1 MAYRKK
7 TMQRRRPAPK
17 KKGGVVKRAIRKA
30 KKSIFA
36 KRVKAV
42 VTRLSETK
50 VANYAVQNRTI
61 TTIASADW
69 DLYVLNLLPQD
80 AGGTMSTVTI
90 AQGDSQSTRDGNQ
103 IRLVS
108 GKLTGVIKANVLYDP
123 TYNYDPKP
131 MRITLWIVKLKPVL
145 DDTLASLES
154 VVANSFFQNGAVST
168 GFQSTTIDLTRS
180 VNADHVTLVKKRTFN
195 VGAADYSS
203 SFGVGSAANV
213 SQRYANNDTS
223 ISHMFRIDIT
233 KHLPKMMRFNDGS
246 NNCSNSRKLWMFW
259 SVQRFDGTIPL
270 QGPAGTGSL
279 VPGSTTGPTPAFFD
293 LGYEFRYKD
302 M

>member
-7 TMQRRRPAPK
+7 RMYRRRPAPK

-42 VTRLSETK
+42 VTKLSETK
-50 VANYAVQNRTI
+50 IANYAVQNRSI
-61 TTIASADW
+61 TSVASADW
-69 DLYVLNLLPQD
+69 DQYVLNLLPQD
-80 AGGTMSTVTI
+80 AGGTMSTVTV
-90 AQGDSQSTRDGNQ
+90 AQGDSQNSRDGNQ

-108 GKLTGVIKANVLYDP
+108 GKLTGVIKANTLYDP
-123 TYNYDPKP
+123 TTNYNPAP
-131 MRITLWIVKLKPVL
+131 MRLTMWIVKLKPVL

-154 VVANSFFQNGAVST
+154 VVANSFFQNGSVST
-168 GFQSTTIDLTRS
+168 GFQSTTVDLTRT

-195 VGAADYSS
+195 IGVSEYVSS
-203 SFGVGSAANV
+203 YGVNNSANAY
-213 SQRYANNDTS
+213 QRYMNNDTS
-223 ISHMFRIDIT
+223 ISRMFRIDIT

-259 SVQRFDGTIPL
+259 SVQRFDGTLPL
-270 QGPAGTGSL
+270 QGPVGSGSAT
-279 VPGSTTGPTPAFFD
+279 PGSVTGPIPAYFD